1 MRSLQLIW
9 VDPKSTSIL
18 VRYTQ
23 RQQRV
28 GGESHEK
35 TEAGCRD
42 GCNHKSGNAAA
53 TTSWERQG
61 RPPAQNFYGSGPC

>member
-35 TEAGCRD
+35 TEAEKLAEIDKRLT
-42 GCNHKSGNAAA
+42 KV
-53 TTSWERQG
+53 
-61 RPPAQNFYGSGPC
+61 GSVMQT